1 MLKNRVSLTC
11 EFLYKENNNKE
22 YSENFGILNIELS
35 ELNVLYEKIEWIF
48 TIDRSGSMADKCKD
62 KKTKME
68 QIHYTLTNM
77 IKYLNTLNLDQDI
90 TIIAIKSQ
98 SAIKG
103 EMFLATRIESQRS
116 ERVYNLNNID
126 EIVEDT
132 SDNLEHTMS
141 ENLTSPY
148 ENNTA
153 LSIMRCVSSTL
164 QK

>member
-1 MLKNRVSLTC
+1 LQPPKLKRC
-11 EFLYKENNNKE
+11 EHINYNNLELEEFMKNLKKYMSENNL
-22 YSENFGILNIELS
+22 ENDEFM
-35 ELNVLYEKIEWIF
+35 K
-48 TIDRSGSMADKCKD
+48 
-62 KKTKME
+62 
-68 QIHYTLTNM
+68 
-77 IKYLNTLNLDQDI
+77 NLCDDI
-90 TIIAIKSQ
+90 YVAIKSQ

-103 EMFLATRIESQRS
+103 EMFLATRIESQGS

-141 ENLTSPY
+141 QNLTSPY
-148 ENNTA
+148 ENDTA